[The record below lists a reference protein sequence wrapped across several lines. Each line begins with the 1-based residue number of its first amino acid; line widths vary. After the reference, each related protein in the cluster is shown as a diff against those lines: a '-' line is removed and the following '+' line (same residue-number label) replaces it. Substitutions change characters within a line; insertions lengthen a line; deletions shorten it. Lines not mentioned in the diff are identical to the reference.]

1 MNLTAK
7 ISREWRDR
15 MIIVLLM
22 LLGSSAWFFYDGAV
36 AYPKYNI
43 KADAYA
49 ELQRVYQADETLLKE
64 KWKAL
69 AIENHWDPE
78 DVPKKRKD
86 EAQQFRWG
94 SGLLVI
100 SVAFLLWMLRE
111 MHRVILA
118 DDEKF
123 IGITRAVIP
132 FNALREIRFDS
143 VFGVDKRRWD
153 KKGIA
158 VVFYKTEKGG
168 RASALIDEYKYA
180 GSERLLERCEAII
193 EEKKA
198 RKASEA
204 VPQDSK

>member
-36 AYPKYNI
+36 AYPKYNV

-49 ELQRVYQADETLLKE
+49 EIQRVYQADENLVRE

-69 AIENHWDPE
+69 AIENHWNPE

-86 EAQQFRWG
+86 EEQQFRWG
-94 SGLLVI
+94 TGLAILSVI
-100 SVAFLLWMLRE
+100 FLLWMLRE
-111 MHRVILA
+111 MRRVILA

-123 IGITRAVIP
+123 LGIGRMIPP
-132 FNALREIRFDS
+132 FNGLREVRYES
-143 VFGVDKRRWD
+143 VFGIDKRRWD

-158 VVFYKTEKGG
+158 VVFYKTNSGA
-168 RASALIDEYKYA
+168 RASVIVDEYKYA
-180 GSERLLERCEAII
+180 GSERILERCEAVI

-198 RKASEA
+198 RKAASA
-204 VPQDSK
+204 A

>member
-1 MNLTAK
+1 
-7 ISREWRDR
+7 

-49 ELQRVYQADETLLKE
+49 ELHRVYQADETLLKE

-86 EAQQFRWG
+86 EDQQFRWG
-94 SGLLVI
+94 SGLLII

-111 MHRVILA
+111 MHRVISA
-118 DDEKF
+118 DDQKF
-123 IGITRAVIP
+123 IGITRAIIP
-132 FNALREIRFDS
+132 FNALREVRFDS
-143 VFGVDKRRWD
+143 VIGVDKRRWD

-158 VVFYKTEKGG
+158 VVFYKTDTGT
-168 RASALIDEYKYA
+168 RATALIDEYKYA
-180 GSERLLERCEAII
+180 GSERILERCEAII

-198 RKASEA
+198 RKAAEA
-204 VPQDSK
+204 AAQDSQ

>member
-1 MNLTAK
+1 MNLAAK

-36 AYPKYNI
+36 AYPKYNV

-49 ELQRVYQADETLLKE
+49 EIQRVYQADENLVKE

-86 EAQQFRWG
+86 EKQQFQWG
-94 SGLLVI
+94 TGLLII
-100 SVAFLLWMLRE
+100 SVLFLLWVLRE

-123 IGITRAVIP
+123 LGIGRAIPP
-132 FNALREIRFDS
+132 FNNLKEVRYDS

-158 VVFYKTEKGG
+158 LVFYKTDKGS
-168 RASALIDEYKYA
+168 RASVIVDDYKYA
-180 GSERLLERCEAII
+180 GSERILERCDCII
-193 EEKKA
+193 NEKKT
-198 RKASEA
+198 RKASHSDEET
-204 VPQDSK
+204 PQ

>member
-1 MNLTAK
+1 
-7 ISREWRDR
+7 
-15 MIIVLLM
+15 M
-22 LLGSSAWFFYDGAV
+22 LLPPEQMAKEADLLPDHRSYVPFYDGAV

-94 SGLLVI
+94 SGLLII

-111 MHRVILA
+111 MHRIILA

-158 VVFYKTEKGG
+158 VVFYKTEKGV

-180 GSERLLERCEAII
+180 GSERILERCEAII

-198 RKASEA
+198 RKATESAE
-204 VPQDSK
+204 QDSK

>member
-1 MNLTAK
+1 
-7 ISREWRDR
+7 

-180 GSERLLERCEAII
+180 GSERILERCEAII

>member
-36 AYPKYNI
+36 AYPKYNV
-43 KADAYA
+43 KADAYV
-49 ELQRVYQADETLLKE
+49 EIQRVYQADENLVKE
-64 KWKAL
+64 KWKAC

-94 SGLLVI
+94 TGLLII
-100 SVAFLLWMLRE
+100 SVIFLLWMLRE
-111 MHRVILA
+111 MHRVILS

-123 IGITRAVIP
+123 IGIARTIPP
-132 FNALREIRFDS
+132 FNALREVRYES
-143 VFGVDKRRWD
+143 VFGIDKRRWD

-158 VVFYKTEKGG
+158 VVFYKTDSGS
-168 RASALIDEYKYA
+168 RAAVIVDEYKYA
-180 GSERLLERCEAII
+180 GSERILERCEAVI
-193 EEKKA
+193 EEKKS
-198 RKASEA
+198 RKAANTETQTPA
-204 VPQDSK
+204 

>member
-1 MNLTAK
+1 MQLTAK

-43 KADAYA
+43 KADAYT
-49 ELQRVYQADETLLKE
+49 EIQRVYQADEALLKE

-86 EAQQFRWG
+86 EKQQFQWG
-94 SGLLVI
+94 TGLFII
-100 SVAFLLWMLRE
+100 SIIFLLWMLRE

-123 IGITRAVIP
+123 VGISRAIPP
-132 FNALREIRFDS
+132 FNSLREIRFDS

-158 VVFYKTEKGG
+158 VVFYKNAAGS
-168 RASALIDEYKYA
+168 RASAIIDEYKYA
-180 GSERLLERCEAII
+180 GSEKILECCEAVI
-193 EEKKA
+193 EEKKS
-198 RKASEA
+198 RKAA
-204 VPQDSK
+204 QTD